1 MPFCLATINLQ
12 LSVSFNPLLLLVN
25 FSVGTILITEW
36 RTKFRRAMNLL
47 DNAKSS
53 KAVDSLINFETVKY
67 YGNAD
72 FEAETYSKVI
82 NDYQVSKDDRI
93 KYLR

>member
-1 MPFCLATINLQ
+1 MLAHNQ
-12 LSVSFNPLLLLVN
+12 LIVFDSFNPLPLLVN

-82 NDYQVSKDDRI
+82 NNYQVSNDDRI

>member
-1 MPFCLATINLQ
+1 
-12 LSVSFNPLLLLVN
+12 
-25 FSVGTILITEW
+25 
-36 RTKFRRAMNLL
+36 MNLL

>member
-1 MPFCLATINLQ
+1 M
-12 LSVSFNPLLLLVN
+12 VN
-25 FSVGTILITEW
+25 TVCIFGVMAAKIFYHLPVGTIVVTEW
-36 RTKFRRAMNLL
+36 RTKYRRSMNLL

-72 FEAETYSKVI
+72 FEVETYSKAI
-82 NDYQVSKDDRI
+82 LDYQVGQLFYFK
-93 KYLR
+93 

>member
-1 MPFCLATINLQ
+1 
-12 LSVSFNPLLLLVN
+12 
-25 FSVGTILITEW
+25 
-36 RTKFRRAMNLL
+36 MNLL

-72 FEAETYSKVI
+72 FEVETYSKAI
-82 NDYQVSKDDRI
+82 LDYQVKQFLSGFCTAVLPDMLPAYI
-93 KYLR
+93 I

>member
-1 MPFCLATINLQ
+1 
-12 LSVSFNPLLLLVN
+12 
-25 FSVGTILITEW
+25 
-36 RTKFRRAMNLL
+36 MNLL

-72 FEAETYSKVI
+72 FEVETYSKAI
-82 NDYQVSKDDRI
+82 LDYQVEQFLFI
-93 KYLR
+93 A